1 MSMRSQLR
9 HLKMEDCKACTI
21 KEQATLVVLV
31 GGASPSLRCLSRAKL
46 LSIRNPWR
54 IRVNQARP
62 RSSMAPRPSLP
73 QLPSSL
79 TLSQWWRLR
88 IWSYRNF
95 TIKRNNSKTYRLK
108 DHKGLPL
115 KQIRIKM
122 TSRHSKNPT
131 WSPSPRFS
139 CRLGFKLSNSIS
151 NSCHPSQRHK
161 SPKIGWSTWS
171 TCL

>member
-1 MSMRSQLR
+1 MRSQLK
-9 HLKMEDCKACTI
+9 HLRMEDCKACTI
-21 KEQATLVVLV
+21 KDLATLVVLA
-31 GGASPSLRCLSRAKL
+31 GKASPSLKCLSRAKP

-62 RSSMAPRPSLP
+62 RSSMAPQPSLP

-88 IWSYRNF
+88 IWYYQNF
-95 TIKRNNSKTYRLK
+95 TIK
-108 DHKGLPL
+108 GIPL
-115 KQIRIKM
+115 EQIRIIM
-122 TSRHSKNPT
+122 ISRHSKNPK

-151 NSCHPSQRHK
+151 SSCPPSQRPK
-161 SPKIGWSTWS
+161 SPKIGWFTWS